1 MEGYAVVWEGGSP
14 GASLMRAN
22 FEFVRDEAVNAGFI
36 TNEEVAQVFTLLD
49 DPNFAISAHMMFTA
63 WGRRP

>member
-1 MEGYAVVWEGGSP
+1 
-14 GASLMRAN
+14 MRAN